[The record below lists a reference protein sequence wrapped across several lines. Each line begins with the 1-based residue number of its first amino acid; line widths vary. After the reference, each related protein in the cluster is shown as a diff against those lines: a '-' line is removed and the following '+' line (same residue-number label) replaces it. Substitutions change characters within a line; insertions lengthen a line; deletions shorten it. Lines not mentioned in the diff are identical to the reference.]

1 MIVVLLQVLALAV
14 LYLLAGSAQ
23 MAVSAMG
30 GNLWADLLIP
40 LAVTIA
46 VTVGAGRAA
55 LAGFVAG
62 VLHGALQG
70 MHMTL
75 NTIVL
80 TTICFAVS
88 YLARLQIETSRTS
101 VGLFAAGA
109 CLVFRFLFLL
119 LTSPT
124 SPGYFVLGSFVA
136 AGLCFVIAAVLYPLV
151 CFVLQ
156 PKAD

>member
-1 MIVVLLQVLALAV
+1 MIVALQLLALAV
-14 LYLLAGSAQ
+14 LYLLAGAGQ
-23 MAVSAMG
+23 MAVSTRS

-40 LAVTIA
+40 VAITIA
-46 VTVGAGRAA
+46 VTVGSGRAA

-62 VLHGALQG
+62 LVHSGIQGA
-70 MHMTL
+70 HMAL
-75 NTIVL
+75 NTIVI

-88 YLARLQIETSRTS
+88 YLARLQIETTRTS
-101 VGLFAAGA
+101 VGLFAAGG

-119 LTSPT
+119 VTSPT
-124 SPGYFVLGSFVA
+124 SPGYFILGSFVA
-136 AGLCFVIAAVLYPLV
+136 AGICFVIAAVLYPLV

>member
-1 MIVVLLQVLALAV
+1 MIVALQLLALAV
-14 LYLLAGSAQ
+14 LYLLAGAGQ
-23 MAVSAMG
+23 MAISTRS

-40 LAVTIA
+40 VAITIA

-62 VLHGALQG
+62 LIHGGIQG
-70 MHMTL
+70 AHMAL

-88 YLARLQIETSRTS
+88 YLARLQIETTRTS
-101 VGLFAAGA
+101 VGLFAAGS

-124 SPGYFVLGSFVA
+124 SPGYFILGSFVA